1 MKAQITLKKGLQNKA
16 FKRTLKLGNRIRSQT
31 TTNSK
36 KNLLITTIENTNNTT
51 ITKKSP
57 NKSKYNTIIFPRN
70 MTNQKIKISNHIT
83 IKSKDKNL
91 KRYITEQ
98 NHKSYNNIKTPY
110 TELPQIN
117 CQNNINIYRKVNTFS
132 SKNKSN
138 NNTQINSKSKNKNK
152 KSYLNLKEKI
162 IFRTPLRIRKNGSN
176 GGIFHKLIS
185 ENSKMNITETN
196 CNNKIIIENMKKE
209 IEFLKKEKIYK
220 NELIEKMRLQ
230 IKENKNRQRMINENK
245 KLKKELKELKSSI
258 KIENNKVYKDV
269 DLFDQFKNE
278 YINKKSKVVQLKKEK
293 DDLINELNY
302 KVYNNLHIR
311 KNIEINIKSELKHK
325 NPRNKMNIY
334 YDMNKYIENRYISTL
349 KKQREN
355 FNDYTKAL
363 RTKQINEIRF
373 LIKMIFYSNK
383 ITKDIVLNSVINNL
397 INFNDIINSFIQL
410 IKTKSNTDKK
420 LLKNYFTLICFDN
433 KNISNNFNI
442 NNLFNEI
449 NHYFN
454 DIENLKDNF
463 ENMNISVEKNKKIFK
478 ACKLNDK
485 IKSGLIELNHF
496 NIIFKAIY
504 GNFQDNKKNKDIYDT
519 FVIIMK
525 NYNDL
530 KNLDLY
536 NLSYKNLKIS
546 KTPDKLSSLNNSI
559 ISNNIKNEEIINDN
573 KNDNKNDNINNNINN
588 NNENITNNNS
598 SNNIIKVEDDTKICN
613 DFVTD
618 LFNDVLD
625 APKDNNEI
633 DNICKDFVSNVFED
647 CLNRNKNNNFYNICY
662 DFVSD
667 VFDNCLKKAKNEIN
681 IKICNDFVEDIFYS
695 CLKRNQNLNIEK
707 EKYNKT

>member
-1 MKAQITLKKGLQNKA
+1 MKAQLSLKKGLQNKA

-132 SKNKSN
+132 SKNKFN

-152 KSYLNLKEKI
+152 KSYLNLNEKI

-176 GGIFHKLIS
+176 GGIFHKLNS
-185 ENSKMNITETN
+185 ENSKINITETN

-258 KIENNKVYKDV
+258 KIENNKIYKDV

-325 NPRNKMNIY
+325 NVRNKTNIF

-397 INFNDIINSFIQL
+397 MNFNDIINSFIQL

-454 DIENLKDNF
+454 DIENLKNNF

-504 GNFQDNKKNKDIYDT
+504 GNFQDNKKNKEIYDT

-559 ISNNIKNEEIINDN
+559 ISNNIKNEEII
-573 KNDNKNDNINNNINN
+573 NDNKNDNINNNINN

-647 CLNRNKNNNFYNICY
+647 CLNRNKNSNFYEVCY

-667 VFDNCLKKAKNEIN
+667 VFDDCLKRAKNESN
-681 IKICNDFVEDIFYS
+681 IKICYDFVEDIFDT
-695 CLKRNQNLNIEK
+695 CLKKNQVLYKKDN
-707 EKYNKT
+707 

>member
-1 MKAQITLKKGLQNKA
+1 MKAQLSLKKGLQNKA

-36 KNLLITTIENTNNTT
+36 KNLLITTIENANNTT
-51 ITKKSP
+51 ITKKSQ

-152 KSYLNLKEKI
+152 KSYLNLNEKI

-176 GGIFHKLIS
+176 GGIFHKLNS
-185 ENSKMNITETN
+185 ENSKINITETN

-311 KNIEINIKSELKHK
+311 KNI
-325 NPRNKMNIY
+325 
-334 YDMNKYIENRYISTL
+334 
-349 KKQREN
+349 
-355 FNDYTKAL
+355 
-363 RTKQINEIRF
+363 
-373 LIKMIFYSNK
+373 
-383 ITKDIVLNSVINNL
+383 
-397 INFNDIINSFIQL
+397 
-410 IKTKSNTDKK
+410 
-420 LLKNYFTLICFDN
+420 
-433 KNISNNFNI
+433 
-442 NNLFNEI
+442 
-449 NHYFN
+449 
-454 DIENLKDNF
+454 
-463 ENMNISVEKNKKIFK
+463 
-478 ACKLNDK
+478 
-485 IKSGLIELNHF
+485 
-496 NIIFKAIY
+496 
-504 GNFQDNKKNKDIYDT
+504 
-519 FVIIMK
+519 
-525 NYNDL
+525 
-530 KNLDLY
+530 
-536 NLSYKNLKIS
+536 
-546 KTPDKLSSLNNSI
+546 
-559 ISNNIKNEEIINDN
+559 
-573 KNDNKNDNINNNINN
+573 
-588 NNENITNNNS
+588 
-598 SNNIIKVEDDTKICN
+598 
-613 DFVTD
+613 
-618 LFNDVLD
+618 
-625 APKDNNEI
+625 
-633 DNICKDFVSNVFED
+633 
-647 CLNRNKNNNFYNICY
+647 
-662 DFVSD
+662 
-667 VFDNCLKKAKNEIN
+667 
-681 IKICNDFVEDIFYS
+681 
-695 CLKRNQNLNIEK
+695 
-707 EKYNKT
+707 

>member
-1 MKAQITLKKGLQNKA
+1 MKAQLSLKKGLQNKA

-83 IKSKDKNL
+83 IKSKDNNL

-110 TELPQIN
+110 TDLPQIN

-152 KSYLNLKEKI
+152 KSYLNLNEKI

-176 GGIFHKLIS
+176 GGIFHKLNS
-185 ENSKMNITETN
+185 ENSKINITETN

-258 KIENNKVYKDV
+258 KIENNKVYKDI

-325 NPRNKMNIY
+325 NPRNKTNIF

-397 INFNDIINSFIQL
+397 MNFNDIINSFIQL

-504 GNFQDNKKNKDIYDT
+504 GNFQDNKKNKEIYDT
-519 FVIIMK
+519 FIIIMK

-573 KNDNKNDNINNNINN
+573 KNDNINNNINN

-625 APKDNNEI
+625 ASKDNNEI

-647 CLNRNKNNNFYNICY
+647 CLNRNKNSNFYEVCY

-667 VFDNCLKKAKNEIN
+667 VFDDCLKRAKNESN
-681 IKICNDFVEDIFYS
+681 IKICYDFVEDIFDT
-695 CLKRNQNLNIEK
+695 CLKKNQVLYKKDN
-707 EKYNKT
+707 

>member
-1 MKAQITLKKGLQNKA
+1 MKAKLKLKKELQNKS
-16 FKRTLKLGNRIRSQT
+16 FKRTLKLRNRIRSKT

-36 KNLLITTIENTNNTT
+36 KNLLMTTIENNNNTT

-57 NKSKYNTIIFPRN
+57 NKSKNNTIIFPRN
-70 MTNQKIKISNHIT
+70 MTNQKIKLSNHIT
-83 IKSKDKNL
+83 IKSKDKNF

-98 NHKSYNNIKTPY
+98 NNKSFNNIKTPY
-110 TELPQIN
+110 TEIPQIN
-117 CQNNINIYRKVNTFS
+117 CHNNINIYRKVNTFS
-132 SKNKSN
+132 SKKKS
-138 NNTQINSKSKNKNK
+138 NNTQINSKSKSKNK
-152 KSYLNLKEKI
+152 KVYLNLNEKI

-176 GGIFHKLIS
+176 GGIFHKLNS
-185 ENSKMNITETN
+185 ENSKINITESN
-196 CNNKIIIENMKKE
+196 YNNKIIIENLKKE

-220 NELIEKMRLQ
+220 NELIEKMRQQ
-230 IKENKNRQRMINENK
+230 IKENKNRQKVLNENK

-258 KIENNKVYKDV
+258 KVENDKIYKDI
-269 DLFDQFKNE
+269 DLFDKFKNE

-293 DDLINELNY
+293 DDLINELKY

-311 KNIEINIKSELKHK
+311 KNIEINIKSEIKHK
-325 NPRNKMNIY
+325 NIKNKINIY
-334 YDMNKYIENRYISTL
+334 YDMNKYIENRYISVL
-349 KKQREN
+349 KKQGEN

-383 ITKDIVLNSVINNL
+383 ITKDIVLNSSINNL
-397 INFNDIINSFIQL
+397 MNFNDIINLFVQL

-420 LLKNYFTLICFDN
+420 LLKNYFTLICFEN

-442 NNLFNEI
+442 NNLLNEI
-449 NHYFN
+449 NYYFN

-463 ENMNISVEKNKKIFK
+463 DNMNISIEKNKKIFK

-485 IKSGLIELNHF
+485 IKSGLITLDHF

-504 GNFQDNKKNKDIYDT
+504 GNFQDNKKNKEIYDT
-519 FVIIMK
+519 FIIIMK

-536 NLSYKNLKIS
+536 HLSYKNLKIS

-559 ISNNIKNEEIINDN
+559 ISNNIKHEEII
-573 KNDNKNDNINNNINN
+573 NDNKNDNINNNINN

-625 APKDNNEI
+625 ASKDNNEI

-647 CLNRNKNNNFYNICY
+647 CLNRNKISNFYEVCY

-667 VFDNCLKKAKNEIN
+667 VFDDCLKRAKNESN
-681 IKICNDFVEDIFYS
+681 IKICYDFVEDIFDT
-695 CLKRNQNLNIEK
+695 CLKKNQVLYKKDN
-707 EKYNKT
+707 

>member
-1 MKAQITLKKGLQNKA
+1 MKAQLSLKKGLQNKA

-110 TELPQIN
+110 TDLPQIN

-152 KSYLNLKEKI
+152 KSYLNLNEKI

-176 GGIFHKLIS
+176 GGIFHKLNS
-185 ENSKMNITETN
+185 ENSKINITETN

-325 NPRNKMNIY
+325 NVRNKTNIF

-397 INFNDIINSFIQL
+397 MNFNDIINSFIQL

-504 GNFQDNKKNKDIYDT
+504 GNFQDNKKNKEIYDT
-519 FVIIMK
+519 FIIIMK

-573 KNDNKNDNINNNINN
+573 KNDNINNNINN

-625 APKDNNEI
+625 ASKDNNEI

-647 CLNRNKNNNFYNICY
+647 CLNRNKNSNFYEVCY

-667 VFDNCLKKAKNEIN
+667 VFDDCLKRAKNESN
-681 IKICNDFVEDIFYS
+681 IKICYDFVEDIFDT
-695 CLKRNQNLNIEK
+695 CLKKNQVLYKKDN
-707 EKYNKT
+707 

>member
-1 MKAQITLKKGLQNKA
+1 MKAQLSLKKGLQNKA

-152 KSYLNLKEKI
+152 KSYLNLNEKI

-176 GGIFHKLIS
+176 GGIFHKLNS
-185 ENSKMNITETN
+185 ENSKINITETN

-230 IKENKNRQRMINENK
+230 IKENKNRQNVINENK

-325 NPRNKMNIY
+325 NVRNKTNIF

-397 INFNDIINSFIQL
+397 MNFNDIINSFIQL

-504 GNFQDNKKNKDIYDT
+504 GNFQDNKKNKEIYDT
-519 FVIIMK
+519 FIIIMK

-573 KNDNKNDNINNNINN
+573 KNDNINNNINN

-625 APKDNNEI
+625 ASKDNNEI

-647 CLNRNKNNNFYNICY
+647 CLNRNKNSNFYEVCY

-667 VFDNCLKKAKNEIN
+667 VFDDCLKRAKNESN
-681 IKICNDFVEDIFYS
+681 IKICYDFVEDIFDT
-695 CLKRNQNLNIEK
+695 CLKKNQVLYKKDN
-707 EKYNKT
+707 

>member
-1 MKAQITLKKGLQNKA
+1 MKAQLSLKKGLQNKA

-110 TELPQIN
+110 TDLPQIN

-152 KSYLNLKEKI
+152 KSYLNLNEKI

-176 GGIFHKLIS
+176 GGIFHKLNS
-185 ENSKMNITETN
+185 ENSKINITETN

-230 IKENKNRQRMINENK
+230 IKENENRQKVINENK

-325 NPRNKMNIY
+325 NVRNKTNIF

-397 INFNDIINSFIQL
+397 MNFNDIINSFIQL

-504 GNFQDNKKNKDIYDT
+504 GNFQDNKKNKEIYDT
-519 FVIIMK
+519 FIIIMK

-573 KNDNKNDNINNNINN
+573 KNDNINNNINN

-625 APKDNNEI
+625 ASKDNNEI

-647 CLNRNKNNNFYNICY
+647 CLNRNKNSNFYEVCY

-667 VFDNCLKKAKNEIN
+667 VFDDCLKRAKNESN
-681 IKICNDFVEDIFYS
+681 IKICYDFVEDIFDT
-695 CLKRNQNLNIEK
+695 CLKKNQVLYKKDN
-707 EKYNKT
+707 

>member
-1 MKAQITLKKGLQNKA
+1 MKAQLSLKKGLQNKA

-152 KSYLNLKEKI
+152 KSYLNLNEKI

-176 GGIFHKLIS
+176 GGIFHKLNS
-185 ENSKMNITETN
+185 ENSKINITETN

-325 NPRNKMNIY
+325 NIRNKTNIF

-397 INFNDIINSFIQL
+397 MNFNDIINSFIQL

-504 GNFQDNKKNKDIYDT
+504 GNFQDNKKNKEIYDT
-519 FVIIMK
+519 FIIIMK

-573 KNDNKNDNINNNINN
+573 KNDNINNNINN

-625 APKDNNEI
+625 AAKDNNEI
-633 DNICKDFVSNVFED
+633 DKICKDFVSNIFED
-647 CLNRNKNNNFYNICY
+647 CLNRNKNSNFYEVCY

-667 VFDNCLKKAKNEIN
+667 VFDDCLKRAKNESN
-681 IKICNDFVEDIFYS
+681 IKICYDFVEDIFDT
-695 CLKRNQNLNIEK
+695 CLKKNQVLYKKDN
-707 EKYNKT
+707 

>member
-138 NNTQINSKSKNKNK
+138 NNTQINSKSKSKNK

-162 IFRTPLRIRKNGSN
+162 IFRTPLLIRKNGSN
-176 GGIFHKLIS
+176 GGIFHKLNS
-185 ENSKMNITETN
+185 ENSKINITETN

-397 INFNDIINSFIQL
+397 MNFNDIINSFIQL

-504 GNFQDNKKNKDIYDT
+504 GNFQDNKKNKEIYDT

-559 ISNNIKNEEIINDN
+559 ISNNIKNEEII
-573 KNDNKNDNINNNINN
+573 NDNKNDNINNNINN

-647 CLNRNKNNNFYNICY
+647 CLNRNKISNFYEVCY

-667 VFDNCLKKAKNEIN
+667 VFDDCLKRAKNESN
-681 IKICNDFVEDIFYS
+681 IKICYDFVEDIFNT
-695 CLKRNQNLNIEK
+695 CLKKNQVLYKKDN
-707 EKYNKT
+707 

>member
-110 TELPQIN
+110 TDLPQIN

-132 SKNKSN
+132 SKNKYN

-152 KSYLNLKEKI
+152 KSYLNLNEKI

-176 GGIFHKLIS
+176 GGIFHKLNS
-185 ENSKMNITETN
+185 ENSKINITESN

-325 NPRNKMNIY
+325 NPRNKTNIY

-355 FNDYTKAL
+355 FNDYAKAL

-397 INFNDIINSFIQL
+397 MNFNDIINSFIQL

-433 KNISNNFNI
+433 KNISNIFNI

-454 DIENLKDNF
+454 DIENLKNNF

-504 GNFQDNKKNKDIYDT
+504 GNFQDNKKNKEIYDT
-519 FVIIMK
+519 FIIIMK

-559 ISNNIKNEEIINDN
+559 ISNNIKNEEII
-573 KNDNKNDNINNNINN
+573 NDNKNDNINNNINN

-647 CLNRNKNNNFYNICY
+647 CLNRNKISNFYEVCY

-667 VFDNCLKKAKNEIN
+667 VFDDCLKRAKNESN
-681 IKICNDFVEDIFYS
+681 IKICYDFVEDIFDT
-695 CLKRNQNLNIEK
+695 CLKKNQVLYKKDN
-707 EKYNKT
+707 

>member
-1 MKAQITLKKGLQNKA
+1 MKAQLSLKKGLQNKA

-152 KSYLNLKEKI
+152 KSYLNLNEKI

-176 GGIFHKLIS
+176 GGIFHKLNS
-185 ENSKMNITETN
+185 ENSKINITETN

-325 NPRNKMNIY
+325 NVRNKTNIF

-397 INFNDIINSFIQL
+397 MNFNDIINSFIQL
-410 IKTKSNTDKK
+410 IKTKSNADKK

-504 GNFQDNKKNKDIYDT
+504 GNFQDNKKNKEIYDT
-519 FVIIMK
+519 FIIIMK

-559 ISNNIKNEEIINDN
+559 ISNNIKHEEII
-573 KNDNKNDNINNNINN
+573 NDNKNDNINNNINN

-613 DFVTD
+613 DFITD

-647 CLNRNKNNNFYNICY
+647 CLNRNKNSNFYEVCY

-667 VFDNCLKKAKNEIN
+667 VFDDCLKRAKNESN
-681 IKICNDFVEDIFYS
+681 IKICYDFVEDIFDT
-695 CLKRNQNLNIEK
+695 CLKKNQVLYKKDN
-707 EKYNKT
+707 

>member
-1 MKAQITLKKGLQNKA
+1 
-16 FKRTLKLGNRIRSQT
+16 
-31 TTNSK
+31 
-36 KNLLITTIENTNNTT
+36 
-51 ITKKSP
+51 
-57 NKSKYNTIIFPRN
+57 
-70 MTNQKIKISNHIT
+70 
-83 IKSKDKNL
+83 
-91 KRYITEQ
+91 
-98 NHKSYNNIKTPY
+98 
-110 TELPQIN
+110 
-117 CQNNINIYRKVNTFS
+117 
-132 SKNKSN
+132 
-138 NNTQINSKSKNKNK
+138 
-152 KSYLNLKEKI
+152 
-162 IFRTPLRIRKNGSN
+162 
-176 GGIFHKLIS
+176 
-185 ENSKMNITETN
+185 
-196 CNNKIIIENMKKE
+196 
-209 IEFLKKEKIYK
+209 
-220 NELIEKMRLQ
+220 
-230 IKENKNRQRMINENK
+230 
-245 KLKKELKELKSSI
+245 
-258 KIENNKVYKDV
+258 
-269 DLFDQFKNE
+269 
-278 YINKKSKVVQLKKEK
+278 
-293 DDLINELNY
+293 
-302 KVYNNLHIR
+302 
-311 KNIEINIKSELKHK
+311 
-325 NPRNKMNIY
+325 
-334 YDMNKYIENRYISTL
+334 MNKYIENRYISTL
-349 KKQREN
+349 KKQREY

-397 INFNDIINSFIQL
+397 MNFNDIINSFIQL

-504 GNFQDNKKNKDIYDT
+504 GNFQDNKKNKEIYDT

-559 ISNNIKNEEIINDN
+559 ISNNIKNEEII
-573 KNDNKNDNINNNINN
+573 NDNKNDNINNNINN

-647 CLNRNKNNNFYNICY
+647 CLNRNKNSNFYEVCY

-667 VFDNCLKKAKNEIN
+667 VFDDCLKRAKNESN
-681 IKICNDFVEDIFYS
+681 IKICYDFVEDIFDT
-695 CLKRNQNLNIEK
+695 CLKKNQVLYKKDN
-707 EKYNKT
+707 

>member
-1 MKAQITLKKGLQNKA
+1 MKAQLSLKKGLQNKA

-110 TELPQIN
+110 TDLPQIN

-152 KSYLNLKEKI
+152 KSYLNLNEKI

-176 GGIFHKLIS
+176 GGIFHKLNS
-185 ENSKMNITETN
+185 ENSKINITETN

-220 NELIEKMRLQ
+220 NELIEKMSLQ
-230 IKENKNRQRMINENK
+230 IKENKNRQRVINENK

-325 NPRNKMNIY
+325 NVRNKTNIF

-397 INFNDIINSFIQL
+397 MNFNDIINSFIQL

-504 GNFQDNKKNKDIYDT
+504 GNFQDNKKNKEIYDT
-519 FVIIMK
+519 FIIIMK

-573 KNDNKNDNINNNINN
+573 KNDNINNNINN

-625 APKDNNEI
+625 ASKDNNEI

-647 CLNRNKNNNFYNICY
+647 CLNRNKNSNFYEVCY

-667 VFDNCLKKAKNEIN
+667 VFDDCLKRAKNESN
-681 IKICNDFVEDIFYS
+681 IKICYDFVEDIFDT
-695 CLKRNQNLNIEK
+695 CLKKNQVLYKKDN
-707 EKYNKT
+707 

>member
-1 MKAQITLKKGLQNKA
+1 MKAQLSLKKGLQNKA

-110 TELPQIN
+110 TDLPQIN

-152 KSYLNLKEKI
+152 KSYLNLNEKI

-176 GGIFHKLIS
+176 GGIFHKLNS
-185 ENSKMNITETN
+185 ENSKINITETN

-302 KVYNNLHIR
+302 KVYTNLHIR

-325 NPRNKMNIY
+325 NPRNKTNIF

-397 INFNDIINSFIQL
+397 MNFNDIINSFIQL

-454 DIENLKDNF
+454 DIENLKDKF

-519 FVIIMK
+519 FIIIMK

-559 ISNNIKNEEIINDN
+559 ISNNIKNEEII
-573 KNDNKNDNINNNINN
+573 NDNKNDNINNNINN

-647 CLNRNKNNNFYNICY
+647 CLNRNKNSNFYEVCY

-667 VFDNCLKKAKNEIN
+667 VFDDCLKRAKNESN
-681 IKICNDFVEDIFYS
+681 IKICYDFVEDIFDT
-695 CLKRNQNLNIEK
+695 CLKKNQVLYKKDN
-707 EKYNKT
+707 

>member
-98 NHKSYNNIKTPY
+98 NHKSYNNINTPY

-132 SKNKSN
+132 SKNKFN

-152 KSYLNLKEKI
+152 KSYLNLNEKI

-176 GGIFHKLIS
+176 GGIFHKLNS
-185 ENSKMNITETN
+185 ENSKINITETN

-325 NPRNKMNIY
+325 NVRNKTNIF

-397 INFNDIINSFIQL
+397 MNFNDIINSFIQL

-449 NHYFN
+449 NHYFI

-519 FVIIMK
+519 FIIIMK

-573 KNDNKNDNINNNINN
+573 KNDNINNNINN
-588 NNENITNNNS
+588 NNENITNNNY

-625 APKDNNEI
+625 ASKDNNEI

-647 CLNRNKNNNFYNICY
+647 CLNRNKNSNFYEVCY

-667 VFDNCLKKAKNEIN
+667 VFDDCLKRAKNESN
-681 IKICNDFVEDIFYS
+681 IKICYDFVEDIFDT
-695 CLKRNQNLNIEK
+695 CLKKNQVLYKKDN
-707 EKYNKT
+707 

>member
-1 MKAQITLKKGLQNKA
+1 MKAQLSLKKGLQNKA

-152 KSYLNLKEKI
+152 KSYLNLNEKI

-176 GGIFHKLIS
+176 GGIFHKLNS
-185 ENSKMNITETN
+185 ENSKINITETN

-302 KVYNNLHIR
+302 KVYTNLHIR

-397 INFNDIINSFIQL
+397 MNFNDIINSFIQL

-504 GNFQDNKKNKDIYDT
+504 GNFQDNKKNKEIYDT
-519 FVIIMK
+519 FIIIMK

-559 ISNNIKNEEIINDN
+559 ISNNIKNEEII
-573 KNDNKNDNINNNINN
+573 NDNKNDNINNNINN

-647 CLNRNKNNNFYNICY
+647 CLNRNKNSNFYEVCY

-667 VFDNCLKKAKNEIN
+667 VFDDCLKRAKNESN
-681 IKICNDFVEDIFYS
+681 IKICYDFVEDIFNT
-695 CLKRNQNLNIEK
+695 CLKKNQVLYKKDN
-707 EKYNKT
+707 

>member
-1 MKAQITLKKGLQNKA
+1 MKGQITLKKGLQNKA

-51 ITKKSP
+51 IIKKSP

-152 KSYLNLKEKI
+152 KSYLNLNEKI

-176 GGIFHKLIS
+176 GGIFHKLNS
-185 ENSKMNITETN
+185 ENSKMNITESN
-196 CNNKIIIENMKKE
+196 CNNKNIIENMKKE

-302 KVYNNLHIR
+302 KVYNNLHVR

-325 NPRNKMNIY
+325 NVRNKTNIF

-397 INFNDIINSFIQL
+397 MNFNDIINSFIQL

-433 KNISNNFNI
+433 RNISNNFNI

-504 GNFQDNKKNKDIYDT
+504 GNFQDNKKNKEIYDT
-519 FVIIMK
+519 FIIIMK

-530 KNLDLY
+530 KNSDLY

-588 NNENITNNNS
+588 NNNNENITNNNS

-625 APKDNNEI
+625 ASKDNNEI
-633 DNICKDFVSNVFED
+633 DKICKDFVSNVFED
-647 CLNRNKNNNFYNICY
+647 CLNRNKNSNFYEVCY

-667 VFDNCLKKAKNEIN
+667 VFDDCLKRAKNESN
-681 IKICNDFVEDIFYS
+681 IKICYDFVEDIFDT
-695 CLKRNQNLNIEK
+695 CLKKNQVLYKKDN
-707 EKYNKT
+707 

>member
-1 MKAQITLKKGLQNKA
+1 MKAQLSLKKGLQNKA

-83 IKSKDKNL
+83 IKSKDKSL

-152 KSYLNLKEKI
+152 KSYLNLNEKI

-176 GGIFHKLIS
+176 GGIFHKLNS
-185 ENSKMNITETN
+185 ENSKINITETN

-230 IKENKNRQRMINENK
+230 IKENENRQKVINENK

-325 NPRNKMNIY
+325 NVRNKTNIF

-397 INFNDIINSFIQL
+397 MNFNDIINSFIQL

-449 NHYFN
+449 NNYFN

-504 GNFQDNKKNKDIYDT
+504 GNFQDNKKNKEIYDT

-559 ISNNIKNEEIINDN
+559 ISNNIKNEEII
-573 KNDNKNDNINNNINN
+573 NDNKNDNINNNINN

-647 CLNRNKNNNFYNICY
+647 CLNRNKISNFYEVCY

-667 VFDNCLKKAKNEIN
+667 VFDDCLKRAKNESN
-681 IKICNDFVEDIFYS
+681 IKICYDFVEDIFDT
-695 CLKRNQNLNIEK
+695 CLKKNQVLYKKDN
-707 EKYNKT
+707 

>member
-1 MKAQITLKKGLQNKA
+1 MKAQLSLKKGLQNKA

-132 SKNKSN
+132 SKNKFN

-152 KSYLNLKEKI
+152 KSYLNLNEKI

-176 GGIFHKLIS
+176 GGIFHKLNS
-185 ENSKMNITETN
+185 ENSKINITETN

-302 KVYNNLHIR
+302 KVYTNLHIR

-325 NPRNKMNIY
+325 NVRNKTNIF

-397 INFNDIINSFIQL
+397 MNFNDIINSFIQL

-504 GNFQDNKKNKDIYDT
+504 GNFQDNKKNKEIYDT
-519 FVIIMK
+519 FIIIMK

-573 KNDNKNDNINNNINN
+573 KNDNINNNINNN

-647 CLNRNKNNNFYNICY
+647 CLNRNKNSNFYEVCY

-667 VFDNCLKKAKNEIN
+667 VFDDCLKRAKNESN
-681 IKICNDFVEDIFYS
+681 IKICYDFVEDIFDT
-695 CLKRNQNLNIEK
+695 CLKKNQVLYKKDN
-707 EKYNKT
+707 

>member
-1 MKAQITLKKGLQNKA
+1 MKAQLSLKKGLQNKA

-117 CQNNINIYRKVNTFS
+117 CQNNINIYRKINTFS
-132 SKNKSN
+132 SKNKFN

-152 KSYLNLKEKI
+152 KSYLNLNEKI

-176 GGIFHKLIS
+176 GGIFHKLNS
-185 ENSKMNITETN
+185 ENSKINITETN
-196 CNNKIIIENMKKE
+196 CNNKNIIENMKKE

-302 KVYNNLHIR
+302 KVYNNLHVR

-325 NPRNKMNIY
+325 NVRNKTNIF

-349 KKQREN
+349 KKQKEN

-383 ITKDIVLNSVINNL
+383 IAKDIVLNSVINNL
-397 INFNDIINSFIQL
+397 MNFNDIINSFIQL

-504 GNFQDNKKNKDIYDT
+504 GNFQDNKKNKEIYDT

-573 KNDNKNDNINNNINN
+573 KNDNINNNINN

-625 APKDNNEI
+625 ASKDNNEI

-647 CLNRNKNNNFYNICY
+647 CLNRNKNSNFYEVCY

-667 VFDNCLKKAKNEIN
+667 VFDDCLKRAKNESN
-681 IKICNDFVEDIFYS
+681 IKICYDFVEDIFNT
-695 CLKRNQNLNIEK
+695 CLKKNQVLYKKDN
-707 EKYNKT
+707 

>member
-1 MKAQITLKKGLQNKA
+1 MKAQLSLKKGLQNKA

-110 TELPQIN
+110 TDLPQIN

-152 KSYLNLKEKI
+152 KSYLNLNEKI

-176 GGIFHKLIS
+176 GGIFHKLNS
-185 ENSKMNITETN
+185 ENSKINITETN

-325 NPRNKMNIY
+325 NVRNKTNIF

-397 INFNDIINSFIQL
+397 MNFNDIINSFIQL

-504 GNFQDNKKNKDIYDT
+504 GNFQDNKKNKEIYDT
-519 FVIIMK
+519 FIIIMK

-559 ISNNIKNEEIINDN
+559 ISNNIKNEEII
-573 KNDNKNDNINNNINN
+573 NDNKNDNINNNINN

-647 CLNRNKNNNFYNICY
+647 CLNRNKNSNFYEVCY

-667 VFDNCLKKAKNEIN
+667 VFDDCLKRAKNESN
-681 IKICNDFVEDIFYS
+681 IKICYDFVEDIFDT
-695 CLKRNQNLNIEK
+695 CLKKNQVLYKKDN
-707 EKYNKT
+707 

>member
-1 MKAQITLKKGLQNKA
+1 MKAQLSLKKGLQNKA

-110 TELPQIN
+110 TDLPQIN

-138 NNTQINSKSKNKNK
+138 DNTQINSKSKNKNK
-152 KSYLNLKEKI
+152 KSYLNLNEKI

-176 GGIFHKLIS
+176 GGIFHKLNS
-185 ENSKMNITETN
+185 ENSKINITETN

-230 IKENKNRQRMINENK
+230 IKENKNRQNVLNENK

-325 NPRNKMNIY
+325 NVRNKTNIF

-397 INFNDIINSFIQL
+397 MNFNDIINSFIQL

-504 GNFQDNKKNKDIYDT
+504 GNFQDNKKNKEIYDT
-519 FVIIMK
+519 FIIIMK

-573 KNDNKNDNINNNINN
+573 KNDNINNNINNN

-647 CLNRNKNNNFYNICY
+647 CLNRNKNSNFYEVCY

-667 VFDNCLKKAKNEIN
+667 VFDDCLKRAKNESN
-681 IKICNDFVEDIFYS
+681 IKICYDFVEDIFDT
-695 CLKRNQNLNIEK
+695 CLKKNQVLYKKDN
-707 EKYNKT
+707 

>member
-1 MKAQITLKKGLQNKA
+1 MKAQLSLKKGLQNKA

-152 KSYLNLKEKI
+152 KSYLNLNEKI

-176 GGIFHKLIS
+176 GGIFHKLNS
-185 ENSKMNITETN
+185 ENSKINITETN

-230 IKENKNRQRMINENK
+230 IKENKNRQKVINENK

-325 NPRNKMNIY
+325 NIRNKTNIF

-397 INFNDIINSFIQL
+397 MNFNDIINSFIQL

-454 DIENLKDNF
+454 DIENLKNNF

-504 GNFQDNKKNKDIYDT
+504 GNFQDNKKNKEIYDT
-519 FVIIMK
+519 FIIIMK

-573 KNDNKNDNINNNINN
+573 KNDNINNNINN

-625 APKDNNEI
+625 AAKDNNEI
-633 DNICKDFVSNVFED
+633 DKICKDFVSNIFED
-647 CLNRNKNNNFYNICY
+647 CLNRNKNSNFYEVCY

-667 VFDNCLKKAKNEIN
+667 VFDDCLKRAKNESN
-681 IKICNDFVEDIFYS
+681 IKICYDFVEDIFDT
-695 CLKRNQNLNIEK
+695 CLKKNQVLYKKDN
-707 EKYNKT
+707 

>member
-132 SKNKSN
+132 SKNKFN

-152 KSYLNLKEKI
+152 KSYLNLNEKI

-176 GGIFHKLIS
+176 GGIFHKLNS
-185 ENSKMNITETN
+185 ENSKINITETN

-302 KVYNNLHIR
+302 KVYTNLHIR

-325 NPRNKMNIY
+325 NVRNKTNIF

-355 FNDYTKAL
+355 FNDFTKAL

-397 INFNDIINSFIQL
+397 MNFNDIINSFIQL

-504 GNFQDNKKNKDIYDT
+504 GNFQDNKKNKEIYDT

-573 KNDNKNDNINNNINN
+573 KNDNINNNINNN

-647 CLNRNKNNNFYNICY
+647 CLNRNKNSNFYEVCY

-667 VFDNCLKKAKNEIN
+667 VFDDCLKRAKNESN
-681 IKICNDFVEDIFYS
+681 IKICYDFVEDIFDT
-695 CLKRNQNLNIEK
+695 CLKKNQVLYKKDN
-707 EKYNKT
+707 

>member
-110 TELPQIN
+110 TDLPQIN

-152 KSYLNLKEKI
+152 KSYLNLNEKI

-176 GGIFHKLIS
+176 GGIFHKLNS
-185 ENSKMNITETN
+185 ENSKMNITESN

-230 IKENKNRQRMINENK
+230 IKENKNRQKVTNENK

-258 KIENNKVYKDV
+258 KIENNKIYKDV

-383 ITKDIVLNSVINNL
+383 IAKDIVLNSVINNL
-397 INFNDIINSFIQL
+397 MNFNDIINSFIQL

-454 DIENLKDNF
+454 DIENLKNNF

-504 GNFQDNKKNKDIYDT
+504 GNFQDNKKNKEIYDT
-519 FVIIMK
+519 FIIIMK

-573 KNDNKNDNINNNINN
+573 KNDNINNNINNN

-625 APKDNNEI
+625 VPKDNNEI

-647 CLNRNKNNNFYNICY
+647 CLNRNKISNFYEVCY

-667 VFDNCLKKAKNEIN
+667 VFDDCLKRAKNESN
-681 IKICNDFVEDIFYS
+681 IKICYDFVEDIFDT
-695 CLKRNQNLNIEK
+695 CLKKNQVLYKKDN
-707 EKYNKT
+707 

>member
-1 MKAQITLKKGLQNKA
+1 MKAQLSLKKGLQNKA

-110 TELPQIN
+110 TDLPQIN

-132 SKNKSN
+132 SKNKFN

-152 KSYLNLKEKI
+152 KSYLNLNEKI

-176 GGIFHKLIS
+176 GGIFHKLNS
-185 ENSKMNITETN
+185 ENSKINITETN

-230 IKENKNRQRMINENK
+230 IKENKNRQRMLNENK

-325 NPRNKMNIY
+325 NVRNKTNIF

-397 INFNDIINSFIQL
+397 MNFNDIINSFIQL

-504 GNFQDNKKNKDIYDT
+504 GNFQDNKKNKEIYDT
-519 FVIIMK
+519 FIIIMK

-559 ISNNIKNEEIINDN
+559 ISNNIKNEEII
-573 KNDNKNDNINNNINN
+573 NDNKNDNINNNINN

-647 CLNRNKNNNFYNICY
+647 CLNRNKNSNFYEVCY

-667 VFDNCLKKAKNEIN
+667 VFDDCLKRAKNESN
-681 IKICNDFVEDIFYS
+681 IKICYDFVEDIFDT
-695 CLKRNQNLNIEK
+695 CLKKNQVLYK
-707 EKYNKT
+707 KDNKI

>member
-1 MKAQITLKKGLQNKA
+1 MKAQLSLKKGLQNKA

-36 KNLLITTIENTNNTT
+36 KNLLITTIENANNTT
-51 ITKKSP
+51 ITKKSQ

-132 SKNKSN
+132 SKNKYN

-152 KSYLNLKEKI
+152 KSYLNLNEKI

-176 GGIFHKLIS
+176 GGIFHKLNS
-185 ENSKMNITETN
+185 ENSKINITETN

-325 NPRNKMNIY
+325 NVRNKTNIF

-397 INFNDIINSFIQL
+397 MNFNDIINSFIQL

-504 GNFQDNKKNKDIYDT
+504 GNFQDNKKNKEIYDT
-519 FVIIMK
+519 FIIIMK

-559 ISNNIKNEEIINDN
+559 ISNNIKNEEII
-573 KNDNKNDNINNNINN
+573 NDNKNDNINNNINN

-647 CLNRNKNNNFYNICY
+647 CLNRNKNSNFYEVCY

-667 VFDNCLKKAKNEIN
+667 VFDDCLKRAKNESN
-681 IKICNDFVEDIFYS
+681 IKICYDFVEDIFDT
-695 CLKRNQNLNIEK
+695 CLKKNQVLYKKDN
-707 EKYNKT
+707 

>member
-1 MKAQITLKKGLQNKA
+1 MKAQLSLKKGLQNKA

-36 KNLLITTIENTNNTT
+36 KNLLITTIENANNTT

-152 KSYLNLKEKI
+152 KSYLNLNEKI

-176 GGIFHKLIS
+176 GGIFHKLNS
-185 ENSKMNITETN
+185 ENSKINITETN

-209 IEFLKKEKIYK
+209 IEFLKKENIYK
-220 NELIEKMRLQ
+220 NELIEKMKIQ
-230 IKENKNRQRMINENK
+230 IKENKNSQRMINENK

-258 KIENNKVYKDV
+258 KIENNKVYKDI

-302 KVYNNLHIR
+302 KVYTNLHIR

-397 INFNDIINSFIQL
+397 MNFNDIINSFIQL

-504 GNFQDNKKNKDIYDT
+504 GNFQDNKKNKEIYDT

-559 ISNNIKNEEIINDN
+559 ISNNIKNEEII
-573 KNDNKNDNINNNINN
+573 NDNKNDNINNNINN

-647 CLNRNKNNNFYNICY
+647 CLNRNKNSNFYEVCY

-667 VFDNCLKKAKNEIN
+667 VFDDCLKRAKNESN
-681 IKICNDFVEDIFYS
+681 IKICYDFVEDIFDT
-695 CLKRNQNLNIEK
+695 CLKKNQVLYKKDN
-707 EKYNKT
+707 

>member
-1 MKAQITLKKGLQNKA
+1 MKAQLSLKKGLQNKA

-152 KSYLNLKEKI
+152 KSYLNLNEKI

-176 GGIFHKLIS
+176 GGIFHKLNS
-185 ENSKMNITETN
+185 ENSKINITETN

-302 KVYNNLHIR
+302 KVYTNLHIR

-325 NPRNKMNIY
+325 NVRNKTNIF

-397 INFNDIINSFIQL
+397 MNFNDIINSFIQL

-504 GNFQDNKKNKDIYDT
+504 GNFQDNKKNKEIYDT
-519 FVIIMK
+519 FIIIMK

-573 KNDNKNDNINNNINN
+573 KNDNINNNINN

-625 APKDNNEI
+625 ASKDNNEI

-647 CLNRNKNNNFYNICY
+647 CLNRNKNSNFYEVCY

-667 VFDNCLKKAKNEIN
+667 VFDDCLKRAKNESN
-681 IKICNDFVEDIFYS
+681 IKICYDFVEDIFDT
-695 CLKRNQNLNIEK
+695 CLKKNQVLYKKDN
-707 EKYNKT
+707 

>member
-1 MKAQITLKKGLQNKA
+1 MKAQLSLKKGLQNKA

-36 KNLLITTIENTNNTT
+36 KNLLITTIENANNTT

-110 TELPQIN
+110 TDLPQIN

-152 KSYLNLKEKI
+152 KSYLNLNEKI

-176 GGIFHKLIS
+176 GGIFHKLNS
-185 ENSKMNITETN
+185 ENSKINITETN

-258 KIENNKVYKDV
+258 KIENNKIYKDV

-278 YINKKSKVVQLKKEK
+278 YVNKKGKVVQLKKEK

-325 NPRNKMNIY
+325 NVRNKTNIF

-397 INFNDIINSFIQL
+397 MNFNDIINSFIQL

-454 DIENLKDNF
+454 DIENLKDKF

-504 GNFQDNKKNKDIYDT
+504 GNFQDNKKNKEIYDT
-519 FVIIMK
+519 FIIIMK

-559 ISNNIKNEEIINDN
+559 ISNNIKNEEII
-573 KNDNKNDNINNNINN
+573 NDNKNDNINNNINN

-647 CLNRNKNNNFYNICY
+647 CLNRNKISNFYEVCY

-667 VFDNCLKKAKNEIN
+667 VFDDCLKRAKNESN
-681 IKICNDFVEDIFYS
+681 IKICYDFVEDIFDT
-695 CLKRNQNLNIEK
+695 CLKKNQVLYKKDN
-707 EKYNKT
+707 

>member
-1 MKAQITLKKGLQNKA
+1 MKAQLSLKKGLQNKA

-36 KNLLITTIENTNNTT
+36 KNLLITTIENANNTT
-51 ITKKSP
+51 ITKKSQ

-152 KSYLNLKEKI
+152 KSYLNLNEKI

-176 GGIFHKLIS
+176 GGIFHKLNS
-185 ENSKMNITETN
+185 ENSKMNITESN

-230 IKENKNRQRMINENK
+230 IKENKNRQKVLNENK

-302 KVYNNLHIR
+302 KVYTNLHIR

-325 NPRNKMNIY
+325 NVRNKTNIF

-363 RTKQINEIRF
+363 RTKQINEIKF

-397 INFNDIINSFIQL
+397 MNFNDIINSFIQL

-454 DIENLKDNF
+454 DIENLKNNF

-519 FVIIMK
+519 FIIIMK

-573 KNDNKNDNINNNINN
+573 INNNINNN

-647 CLNRNKNNNFYNICY
+647 CLNRNKNSNFYEVCY

-667 VFDNCLKKAKNEIN
+667 VFDDCLKRAKNESN
-681 IKICNDFVEDIFYS
+681 IKICYDFVEDIFNT
-695 CLKRNQNLNIEK
+695 CLKKNQVLYKKDN
-707 EKYNKT
+707 

>member
-1 MKAQITLKKGLQNKA
+1 MKAQLSLKKGLQNKA

-110 TELPQIN
+110 TDLPQIN

-152 KSYLNLKEKI
+152 KSYLNLNEKI

-176 GGIFHKLIS
+176 GGIFHKLNS
-185 ENSKMNITETN
+185 ENSKINITETN

-325 NPRNKMNIY
+325 NPRNKTNIY

-397 INFNDIINSFIQL
+397 MNFNDIINSFIQL

-504 GNFQDNKKNKDIYDT
+504 GNFQDNKKNKEIYDT

-559 ISNNIKNEEIINDN
+559 ISNNIKNEEII
-573 KNDNKNDNINNNINN
+573 NDNKNDNINNNINN

-647 CLNRNKNNNFYNICY
+647 CLNRNKNSNFYEVCY

-667 VFDNCLKKAKNEIN
+667 VFDDCLKRAKNESN
-681 IKICNDFVEDIFYS
+681 IKICYDFVEDIFDT
-695 CLKRNQNLNIEK
+695 CLKKNQVLYKKDN
-707 EKYNKT
+707 

>member
-1 MKAQITLKKGLQNKA
+1 MKAQLSLKKGLQNKA

-110 TELPQIN
+110 TDLPQIN

-152 KSYLNLKEKI
+152 KSYLNLNEKI

-176 GGIFHKLIS
+176 GGIFHKLNS
-185 ENSKMNITETN
+185 ENSKINITETN

-230 IKENKNRQRMINENK
+230 IKENKNKQRMINEDK

-325 NPRNKMNIY
+325 NVRNKTNIF

-397 INFNDIINSFIQL
+397 MNFNDIINSFIQL

-454 DIENLKDNF
+454 DIENLKDKF

-504 GNFQDNKKNKDIYDT
+504 GNFQDNKKNKEIYDT

-559 ISNNIKNEEIINDN
+559 ISNNIKNEEII
-573 KNDNKNDNINNNINN
+573 NDNKNDNINNNINN

-647 CLNRNKNNNFYNICY
+647 CLNRNKNSNFYEVCY

-667 VFDNCLKKAKNEIN
+667 VFDDCLKRAKNESN
-681 IKICNDFVEDIFYS
+681 IKICYDFVEDIFDT
-695 CLKRNQNLNIEK
+695 CLKKNQVLYKKDN
-707 EKYNKT
+707 

>member
-132 SKNKSN
+132 SKNKAN
-138 NNTQINSKSKNKNK
+138 NNTQINSKSKSKNK

-162 IFRTPLRIRKNGSN
+162 IFRTPLLIRKNGSN
-176 GGIFHKLIS
+176 GGIFHKLNS
-185 ENSKMNITETN
+185 ENSKINITETN

-383 ITKDIVLNSVINNL
+383 IAKDIVLNSVINNL
-397 INFNDIINSFIQL
+397 MNFNDIINSFIQL

-504 GNFQDNKKNKDIYDT
+504 GNFQDNKKNKEIYDT

-573 KNDNKNDNINNNINN
+573 KNDNINNNINN

-633 DNICKDFVSNVFED
+633 DKICKDFVSNVFED
-647 CLNRNKNNNFYNICY
+647 CLNRNKISNFYEVCY

-667 VFDNCLKKAKNEIN
+667 VFDDCLKRAKNESN
-681 IKICNDFVEDIFYS
+681 IKICYDFVEDIFNT
-695 CLKRNQNLNIEK
+695 CLKKNQVLYKKDN
-707 EKYNKT
+707 

>member
-1 MKAQITLKKGLQNKA
+1 MKAQLSLKKGLQNKA

-110 TELPQIN
+110 TDLPQIN

-152 KSYLNLKEKI
+152 KSYLNLNEKI

-176 GGIFHKLIS
+176 GGIFHKLNS
-185 ENSKMNITETN
+185 ENSKINITETN

-230 IKENKNRQRMINENK
+230 IKENKNRQRVINENK

-325 NPRNKMNIY
+325 NVRNKTNIF

-397 INFNDIINSFIQL
+397 MNFNDIINSFIQL

-504 GNFQDNKKNKDIYDT
+504 GNFQDNKKNKEIYDT

-559 ISNNIKNEEIINDN
+559 ISNNIKNEEII
-573 KNDNKNDNINNNINN
+573 NDNKNDNINNNINN

-647 CLNRNKNNNFYNICY
+647 CLNRNKNSNFYEVCY

-667 VFDNCLKKAKNEIN
+667 VFDDCLKRAKNESN
-681 IKICNDFVEDIFYS
+681 IKICYDFVEDIFDT
-695 CLKRNQNLNIEK
+695 CLKKNQVLYKKDN
-707 EKYNKT
+707 

>member
-1 MKAQITLKKGLQNKA
+1 MKAQLSLKKGLQNKA

-91 KRYITEQ
+91 RRYITEQ

-110 TELPQIN
+110 TDLPQIN

-152 KSYLNLKEKI
+152 KSYLNLNEKI

-176 GGIFHKLIS
+176 GGIFHKLNS
-185 ENSKMNITETN
+185 ENSKINITETN

-302 KVYNNLHIR
+302 KVYNNLHVR

-325 NPRNKMNIY
+325 NVRNKTNIF

-397 INFNDIINSFIQL
+397 MNFNDIINSFIQL

-504 GNFQDNKKNKDIYDT
+504 GNFQDNKKNKEIYDT

-559 ISNNIKNEEIINDN
+559 ISNNIKNEEII
-573 KNDNKNDNINNNINN
+573 NDNKNDNINNNINN

-647 CLNRNKNNNFYNICY
+647 CLNRNKNSNFYEVCY

-667 VFDNCLKKAKNEIN
+667 VFDDCLKRAKNESN
-681 IKICNDFVEDIFYS
+681 IKICYDFVEDIFDT
-695 CLKRNQNLNIEK
+695 CLKKNQVLYKKDN
-707 EKYNKT
+707 

>member
-1 MKAQITLKKGLQNKA
+1 MKAQLSLKKGLQNKA

-36 KNLLITTIENTNNTT
+36 KNLLITTNENTNNTT

-152 KSYLNLKEKI
+152 KSYLNLNEKI

-176 GGIFHKLIS
+176 GGIFHKLNS
-185 ENSKMNITETN
+185 ENSKINITETN

-302 KVYNNLHIR
+302 KVYNNLHVR

-325 NPRNKMNIY
+325 NPRNKTNIF

-397 INFNDIINSFIQL
+397 MNFNDIINSFIQL

-449 NHYFN
+449 NLYFN

-504 GNFQDNKKNKDIYDT
+504 GNFQDNKKNKEIYDT
-519 FVIIMK
+519 FIIIMK

-573 KNDNKNDNINNNINN
+573 KNDNINN

-625 APKDNNEI
+625 ASKDNNEI

-647 CLNRNKNNNFYNICY
+647 CLNRNKNSNFYEVCY

-667 VFDNCLKKAKNEIN
+667 VFDDCLKRAKNESN
-681 IKICNDFVEDIFYS
+681 IKICYDFVEDIFDT
-695 CLKRNQNLNIEK
+695 CLKKNQVLYKKDN
-707 EKYNKT
+707 

>member
-1 MKAQITLKKGLQNKA
+1 
-16 FKRTLKLGNRIRSQT
+16 
-31 TTNSK
+31 
-36 KNLLITTIENTNNTT
+36 
-51 ITKKSP
+51 
-57 NKSKYNTIIFPRN
+57 
-70 MTNQKIKISNHIT
+70 
-83 IKSKDKNL
+83 
-91 KRYITEQ
+91 
-98 NHKSYNNIKTPY
+98 
-110 TELPQIN
+110 
-117 CQNNINIYRKVNTFS
+117 
-132 SKNKSN
+132 
-138 NNTQINSKSKNKNK
+138 
-152 KSYLNLKEKI
+152 
-162 IFRTPLRIRKNGSN
+162 
-176 GGIFHKLIS
+176 
-185 ENSKMNITETN
+185 
-196 CNNKIIIENMKKE
+196 MKKE

-325 NPRNKMNIY
+325 NVRNKTNIF

-397 INFNDIINSFIQL
+397 MNFNDIINSFIQL

-454 DIENLKDNF
+454 DIENLKNNF

-504 GNFQDNKKNKDIYDT
+504 GNFQDNKKNKEIYDT
-519 FVIIMK
+519 FIIIMK

-647 CLNRNKNNNFYNICY
+647 CLNRNKISNFYEVCY

-667 VFDNCLKKAKNEIN
+667 VFDDCLKRAKNESN
-681 IKICNDFVEDIFYS
+681 IKICYDFVEDIFDT
-695 CLKRNQNLNIEK
+695 CLKKNQVLYKKDN
-707 EKYNKT
+707 